1 METVNKNTLSRRTLA
16 KGALWSAPVL
26 AASSTVPALAIS
38 DEHAPM
44 EVSGFV
50 GFYKE
55 CITGRPGVLTLDGT
69 GMYPVRGFWIMEA
82 EPSTVAVNAK
92 LTYYLPDF
100 LKEVNWTPQKNNG
113 EWTTPRIDMA
123 VPPKSGFVSFSTTYY
138 GEWDYDEEDAV
149 LRTITGPSFRGT
161 FSTRT
166 CPSSITTYALRT
178 VTADDIT
185 ITEERGPNQ
194 L

>member
-1 METVNKNTLSRRTLA
+1 METVNKNTLSRRTLT

-26 AASSTVPALAIS
+26 AASSTVPSYAVS

-50 GFYKE
+50 RLSKE
-55 CITGRPGVLTLDGT
+55 CNTGRPSVLTLDGT
-69 GMYPVRGFWIMEA
+69 GMYPIRGFWIMEA

-92 LTYYLPDF
+92 LTYYFPNSI
-100 LKEVNWTPQKNNG
+100 KQVNWTAQKNNG
-113 EWTTPRIDMA
+113 EWTTPQIDVTA
-123 VPPKSGFVSFSTTYY
+123 PPKENFIAFSTTYY
-138 GEWDYDEEDAV
+138 GEWDYDDEDAV
-149 LRTITGPSFRGT
+149 LRAITGPSFWGT
-161 FSTRT
+161 FTSPI

-178 VTADDIT
+178 VTADGIT